1 VTIPQPFQYQGSKR
15 ALASLIL
22 QYLPSNIQRL
32 VEPFSGSAA
41 ISIAAAAS
49 RRTKEFW
56 LNDFNKPL
64 AELLTLMINN
74 PKELGKFY
82 EELWRADHAD
92 ALEHYYQVRESFNRS
107 RDARLLL
114 YLLARCVKGA
124 VRYNGE
130 GLFNQSPDK
139 RRLGTRPETMKQ
151 NIATISALLRGKTIV
166 TSQSYED
173 VLANVRGDD
182 VVYMDP
188 PYQGVCGE
196 RDSRY
201 FAGIDFDDFVAELET
216 LNHKYIRY
224 LVSYDGRLGNRSYG
238 KRLPERL
245 NLTLV
250 EIEAGR
256 SSQATLLGRSEIT
269 VESLYLS
276 PALADELEAQPAIRR
291 RKNDE
296 QMQLMETPPPY
307 GKKTKISQ
315 RISRTVRVSYRKTS
329 KNGH

>member
-1 VTIPQPFQYQGSKR
+1 VILPQLFQYQGSKR

-22 QYLPSNIQRL
+22 RYLPPNTSRL
-32 VEPFSGSAA
+32 VEPFCGSAA
-41 ISIAAAAS
+41 VSIAAAA
-49 RRTKEFW
+49 RGRTKEFW

-64 AELLTLMINN
+64 AELLALMING
-74 PKELGKFY
+74 PKEISKFY
-82 EELWRADHAD
+82 EELWRADHED
-92 ALEHYYQVRESFNRS
+92 ALEHYYQVREEFNRKQ
-107 RDARLLL
+107 DARLLL

-151 NIATISALLRGKTIV
+151 NIAAISALLRGRTIV

-201 FAGIDFDDFVAELET
+201 FAGIAYDDFVSELET

-238 KRLPERL
+238 KPLPENL

-269 VESLYLS
+269 IESLYLS
-276 PALADELEAQPAIRR
+276 PALADELEAQSTIQRR
-291 RKNDE
+291 PHVE
-296 QMQLMETPPPY
+296 QMVLMETPPRY
-307 GKKTKISQ
+307 EKKAKISK
-315 RISRTVRVSYRKTS
+315 RIS
-329 KNGH
+329 

>member
-1 VTIPQPFQYQGSKR
+1 MIIPQPFQYQGNKR
-15 ALASLIL
+15 ALAALIL
-22 QYLPSNIQRL
+22 RYLPENTPRL
-32 VEPFSGSAA
+32 VEPFCGSAA
-41 ISIAAAAS
+41 VSIAAAA
-49 RRTKEFW
+49 RGRAKEFW

-64 AELLTLMINN
+64 AELLALMINS
-74 PKELGKFY
+74 PKELAKSY
-82 EELWRADHAD
+82 AELWRGDHAD
-92 ALEHYYQVRESFNRS
+92 ALEHYYQVRESFNRTG
-107 RDARLLL
+107 DARLLL

-124 VRYNGE
+124 VRYNTE

-139 RRLGTRPETMKQ
+139 RRLGTRPETMKE
-151 NIATISALLRGKTIV
+151 NIAAVSALLRGKTIV
-166 TSQSYED
+166 TSLSYED
-173 VLANVRGDD
+173 VLANVRGED

-201 FAGIDFDDFVAELET
+201 FTGISSDDFVAELET

-224 LVSYDGRLGNRSYG
+224 LVSYDGRSGNRSYG
-238 KRLPERL
+238 KPLPAKL

-276 PALADELEAQPAIRR
+276 PALANELEAQPAIHRR
-291 RKNDE
+291 RRDE
-296 QMQLMETPPPY
+296 QVQLMETPKPY
-307 GKKTKISQ
+307 GKSAKISK
-315 RISRTVRVSYRKTS
+315 RV
-329 KNGH
+329 H

>member
-1 VTIPQPFQYQGSKR
+1 VTLPQPFQYQGSKR

-22 QYLPSNIQRL
+22 RYLPENMSRL
-32 VEPFSGSAA
+32 VEPFCGSAA
-41 ISIAAAAS
+41 TSIAAAA
-49 RRTKEFW
+49 RGRAKEFW

-64 AELLTLMINN
+64 AELLALMING
-74 PKELGKFY
+74 PKEISKFY
-82 EELWRADHAD
+82 EELWRADHED
-92 ALEHYYQVRESFNRS
+92 ALEHYYQVRESFNRNH
-107 RDARLLL
+107 DARLLL
-114 YLLARCVKGA
+114 YLLTRCVKGA

-151 NIATISALLRGKTIV
+151 NITAISTLLRGKTIV

-201 FAGIDFDDFVAELET
+201 FAGIAHDDFVAELET

-238 KRLPERL
+238 KPLPEKL

-256 SSQATLLGRSEIT
+256 SSQATLLGRSEMT

-276 PALADELEAQPAIRR
+276 PALADELEAQSTIHRR
-291 RKNDE
+291 SHVE
-296 QMQLMETPPPY
+296 QMALMETSPRY
-307 GKKTKISQ
+307 GKKAKVSK
-315 RISRTVRVSYRKTS
+315 RIS
-329 KNGH
+329 

>member
-1 VTIPQPFQYQGSKR
+1 MTLPQPFQYQGSKR
-15 ALASLIL
+15 ALAPLIL
-22 QYLPSNIQRL
+22 RYLPQNMSRL
-32 VEPFSGSAA
+32 VEPFCGSAA
-41 ISIAAAAS
+41 VSIAAAARS
-49 RRTKEFW
+49 RAKEFW

-64 AELLTLMINN
+64 AELLTLMINDS
-74 PKELGKFY
+74 KGISKFY
-82 EELWRADHAD
+82 EELWRADHED
-92 ALEHYYQVRESFNRS
+92 AREHYYRVREEFNRK

-124 VRYNGE
+124 VRYNSE

-139 RRLGTRPETMKQ
+139 RRLGTHPETMKQ
-151 NIATISALLRGKTIV
+151 NIATISALLRGRTIV
-166 TSQSYED
+166 TPQSYED

-201 FAGIDFDDFVAELET
+201 FAGIAYDDFVSELET

-238 KRLPERL
+238 KPLPENL
-245 NLTLV
+245 KLTLV

-256 SSQATLLGRSEIT
+256 SSQSTLLGRSEMT

-276 PALADELEAQPAIRR
+276 PALADELEAHPAIHRR
-291 RKNDE
+291 NQNE
-296 QMQLMETPPPY
+296 QMVLMEPRLTY
-307 GKKTKISQ
+307 GKKTKVSK
-315 RISRTVRVSYRKTS
+315 RIP
-329 KNGH
+329 